1 MRMNTL
7 IFTVLLATQVAWPQ
21 TYDRRIE
28 AAMAGWS

>member
-7 IFTVLLATQVAWPQ
+7 IFTVLLGAQAAWAQ

-28 AAMAGWS
+28 AAMAGWL